1 MVQKYSGR
9 MTTPVGFLGS
19 ISIDC
24 PDPDA
29 LAPFYC
35 GLLGLAEAF
44 ATSDRGVVSLAGA
57 GPALTLMRVDSY
69 VPPQW
74 PDGPQHQQMHL
85 DVGVD
90 DIDAAVAA
98 AIALGAREAEHQPDP
113 DRWRVLIDPV
123 GHPFCLSTVRPD

>member
-1 MVQKYSGR
+1 MA
-9 MTTPVGFLGS
+9 TPIGFLGS

-24 PDPDA
+24 PDPDV

-35 GLLGLAEAF
+35 ALLGLKEAF
-44 ATSDRGVVSLAGA
+44 ATPDRGVVSLSGA
-57 GPALTLMRVDSY
+57 GPMLTLMRVDTY
-69 VPPQW
+69 VAPSW

-90 DIDAAVAA
+90 DLAAAVSS
-98 AIALGAREAEHQPDP
+98 AIALGATEVVHQPDP
-113 DRWRVLIDPV
+113 DKWRVLIDLV